1 MTVRRSPARLAAA
14 VSAVLATPATFVG
27 TGLAAGLLVAPLTWA
42 QETTAQLG
50 GQVSDAD
57 GAPVAGAKVTV
68 LHVPTGTATVLTANA
83 SGRFS
88 VSGLRVGGPY
98 RVTAE
103 SGSLQPDTVDN
114 VFARLGQPVSVA
126 LVLQPTAVLSEVVVT
141 ASAEREVAVGW
152 SRSYGTEDLNAI
164 ASVSRDVKDVIRIDP
179 KAIIDPTNVDA
190 IEIGGTNGRY
200 NSISVDGVRQGDD
213 FGLNNNGYPTT
224 RSPLSFDAIEAVS
237 VKGASFDVKNSG
249 YQGGAINIVT
259 KSGRN
264 DFFGSAFYYKFDD
277 SLAGDKSGNNDLTF
291 DFSEETYG
299 GTFGGPILQDKLF
312 FFLSYEKLDKL
323 APQDFGPTG
332 SGAAAPIPGVTQAE
346 YDLIRQVAQSV
357 YDYEAGEFQSSLPE
371 SDEKILAKLDWQI
384 TDAHRATLAYQSTE
398 GPAIVDPNS
407 SISLR
412 RLSSP
417 ANNYERFID
426 LKQYT
431 LQLNS
436 TWNDWLSTEL
446 MLGRKEV
453 LTTQIPLGG
462 ADFAEMQITTPSG
475 GVVYLGPD
483 EFRHANYL
491 TNDLDQAKLRATGTF
506 GDHTV
511 TAGLELEKLDVYNL
525 FVPRSQ
531 GQYTFSSIT
540 NFANRQAQSL
550 RYNNAFSN
558 DANDG
563 AGAFAVDQWAFFLQD
578 AWQLTDSLLLQAG
591 LRYDLWSSSD
601 QPLFNQNFENRY
613 GFANTETLDGRDLIS
628 PRLGFNWQ
636 INERATLYGGVG
648 LFGGG
653 TPNVWFSNSFAND
666 GVTIVEQSYT
676 RPTTGALTP
685 LQDAA
690 LNNVD
695 GYDMAPAVLAQQLT
709 LRGDGGVNAVDP
721 GFEVPSSWKA
731 NLGFEYEF
739 ETGWRT
745 TLDVTYTDVK
755 DGILYQDIRLVQT
768 GTAPDGRPIYGKRAG
783 DTRSFT
789 TQDFLLTN
797 TGDGRGVV
805 TTVDL
810 AKTWKGSYGQFD
822 VYIGYGHQNVDD
834 ANPGTSSQAS
844 SNWDNVAT
852 ADPNDPRLA
861 TSNYEIKH
869 RYTGDFRWS
878 KAFFGAY
885 DTAISLFVERRVGRT
900 YSYTFAAPR
909 CPSSSDSFCT
919 GRTASTN
926 FGDPR
931 QASRQRQL
939 LYVPLLN
946 DPNVV
951 YDGMTQQQMDAFI
964 DGSGLSKYRGQ
975 IAPRNAFKSPW
986 ITTADLRL
994 QQELP
999 AFFDDARVTLS
1010 FDVENIANL
1019 IDNDWGRV
1027 EQVSFPGVSPVVDV
1041 AIDSQGRYVYR
1052 PIRGLTGP
1060 RGSSKT
1066 LSALPSVWR
1075 LQLGIKLEF

>member
-1 MTVRRSPARLAAA
+1 MTVRRSSARLAAA
-14 VSAVLATPATFVG
+14 VSALLATPATLTG
-27 TGLAAGLLVAPLTWA
+27 TGLAAGLLVAPVTRA

-68 LHVPTGTATVLTANA
+68 LHVPTGTAAVLTANA

-88 VSGLRVGGPY
+88 ISGLRVGGPY

-114 VFARLGQPVSVA
+114 IFARLGQPVSVA
-126 LVLQPTAVLSEVVVT
+126 LVLQPAAVLSEVVVT
-141 ASAEREVAVGW
+141 ASAEREVPVGW

-237 VKGASFDVKNSG
+237 IKGASFDVKNSG

-264 DFFGSAFYYKFDD
+264 DFFGSAYYYKFDD
-277 SLAGDKSGNNDLTF
+277 GLAGDKSGSQNLSF
-291 DFSEETYG
+291 DFEEETYG
-299 GTFGGPILQDKLF
+299 GTFGGPIVQDKLF

-332 SGAAAPIPGVTQAE
+332 SGAAVQIPGVTQAE
-346 YDLIRQVAQSV
+346 YDQIAQVAQSV
-357 YDYEAGEFQSSLPE
+357 YGYEAGEFASSLPE

-384 TDAHRATLAYQSTE
+384 TDAHRATLTYQSTE

-407 SISLR
+407 SSSLR
-412 RLSSP
+412 RLSAP

-446 MLGRKEV
+446 LLGRKEV

-462 ADFAEMQITTPSG
+462 PDFAEMQITTPSG

-491 TNDLDQAKLRATGTF
+491 TNDLDQAKLRGTMAF
-506 GDHTV
+506 GDHSVTV
-511 TAGLELEKLDVYNL
+511 GVELEKLDVFNL

-591 LRYDLWSSSD
+591 LRYDLWNSSD
-601 QPLFNQNFENRY
+601 EPLFNQNFENRY
-613 GFANTETLDGRDLIS
+613 GFANTETLDGRSLIS

-676 RPTTGALTP
+676 RPATGPLTP

-695 GYDMAPAVLAQQLT
+695 GYDMAPAILAQQLT
-709 LRGDGGVNAVDP
+709 LRGDGGTNAVDP
-721 GFEVPSSWKA
+721 DFEIPSSWKA

-755 DGILYQDIRLVQT
+755 DAILYQDIRLVQT

-797 TGDGRGVV
+797 TGEGRGLV

-810 AKTWKGSYGQFD
+810 GRTWKGSYGQFD
-822 VYIGYGHQNVDD
+822 VYIGYGNQNVDD
-834 ANPGTSSQAS
+834 INPGTSSQAS

-878 KAFFGAY
+878 RAFFGSY

-951 YDGMTQQQMDAFI
+951 YDGMTQQQMDDFI
-964 DGSGLSKYRGQ
+964 NNSGLSRYRGQ
-975 IAPRNAFKSPW
+975 IAPRNAFQSPW

-1010 FDVENIANL
+1010 LDIENLANL

-1041 AIDSQGRYVYR
+1041 AIDAQGRYVYR

-1060 RGSSKT
+1060 RGPSKSI
-1066 LSALPSVWR
+1066 SALPSVWR
-1075 LQLGIKLEF
+1075 LQLGVKIEF